1 MRMNMPVTGQERLL
15 IDGKAIVSKTDL
27 QGNITYVNPYF
38 IEISGF
44 EEEELLGA
52 PQNLIRHPDM
62 PPEAFADMWATI
74 KGGTPWTG
82 LVKNRSKS
90 GDHYWVRAN
99 VTPIR
104 ESGQVVGYMSVRTK
118 PERAAVEGAEKLY
131 ASMRR
136 GQAKGIALHRGEVV
150 RTGLAGW
157 LGKLGRMQLNT
168 RLNWSM
174 GVMLAI
180 QIAVVL
186 AGMMTLHQWWIS
198 ALAAASALLSIV
210 PVSYTHLTLP
220 TN

>member
-74 KGGTPWTG
+74 KGGMPWTG

-99 VTPIR
+99 DAHP
-104 ESGQVVGYMSVRTK
+104 
-118 PERAAVEGAEKLY
+118 
-131 ASMRR
+131 
-136 GQAKGIALHRGEVV
+136 
-150 RTGLAGW
+150 
-157 LGKLGRMQLNT
+157 
-168 RLNWSM
+168 
-174 GVMLAI
+174 
-180 QIAVVL
+180 
-186 AGMMTLHQWWIS
+186 
-198 ALAAASALLSIV
+198 
-210 PVSYTHLTLP
+210 
-220 TN
+220 